1 MLTEEQL
8 QTYREKGYVAA
19 PGLISK
25 AKVEELAS
33 VVDTFVEAS
42 RRVGRSDAVFDLG
55 AGHTPARPLL
65 RRIKNPQDQH
75 PTFKDILYDD
85 ALVGALVQI
94 LGPNVRLYTGV
105 QKVNLKPVGESE
117 PVNWHQDWATYPHTN
132 DSLCA
137 AAIFL
142 DDVTE
147 ENGPL
152 MGIPGTHKG
161 PAYDHRNDEGVFV
174 GAINA
179 RKCGL
184 DVSTAEALTGPA
196 GTVSFHHTRVV
207 HGSVTNQSNR
217 TRRLLIYTFSAADAW
232 PLSGTYTPRIVGPK
246 DNESITLDEY
256 DARIVAGEPTLEPR
270 LEAVPA
276 RLPLPI
282 AVHGGSVYEIQ
293 RDFDGSIDKDFDQ
306 RKNR

>member
-1 MLTEEQL
+1 MLTAEQL
-8 QTYREKGYVAA
+8 QTYGEKGYVAA
-19 PGLISK
+19 PDLISK
-25 AKVEELAS
+25 EKVEALSNA
-33 VVDTFVEAS
+33 VDEFVEAS
-42 RRVGRSDAVFDLG
+42 REVMESDHIFDLG
-55 AGHTPARPLL
+55 TGHSAERPML
-65 RRIKNPQDQH
+65 RRIKNPQDRH
-75 PTFKDILYDD
+75 PAFKSILYDD
-85 ALVGALVQI
+85 ALVGALTQI

-132 DSLCA
+132 DSLTA

-161 PAYDHRNDEGVFV
+161 PAYDHRNEEGVFV

-179 RKCGL
+179 KKCGL
-184 DVSTAEALTGPA
+184 DVSAAETLTGPA

-207 HGSVTNQSNR
+207 HGSVTNRSDK

-246 DNESITLDEY
+246 DNESITLEDY
-256 DARIVAGEPTLEPR
+256 DARIVAGKPTLEPR

-276 RLPLPI
+276 RLPLPV
-282 AVHGGSVYEIQ
+282 ATHGGSVYEIQ
-293 RDFDGSIDKDFDQ
+293 RDFDGSIDKDFD
-306 RKNR
+306 R